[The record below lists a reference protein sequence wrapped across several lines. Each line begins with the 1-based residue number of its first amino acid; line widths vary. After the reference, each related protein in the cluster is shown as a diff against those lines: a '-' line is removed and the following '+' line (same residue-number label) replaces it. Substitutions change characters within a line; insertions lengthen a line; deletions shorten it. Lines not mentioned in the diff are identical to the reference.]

1 MWNRIEEMWCRMMHE
16 QAMWPMHGKYNCRQ
30 CLREYPVGWEGE
42 GADLRDRAVHETA
55 VTLDVVVLR

>member
-16 QAMWPMHGKYNCRQ
+16 QAMWPMHGKYSCRQ
-30 CLREYPVGWEGE
+30 CLREYPVEWEGE

-55 VTLDVVVLR
+55 VTLDVVTLQ